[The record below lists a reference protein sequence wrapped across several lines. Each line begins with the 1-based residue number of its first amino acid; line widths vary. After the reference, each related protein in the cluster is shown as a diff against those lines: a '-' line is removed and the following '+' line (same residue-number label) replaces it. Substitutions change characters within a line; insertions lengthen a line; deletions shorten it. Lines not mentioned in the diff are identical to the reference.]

1 MLQKYEN
8 DTQDRILRPDRKG
21 YGAKH
26 MRVIHINS
34 WCSITWYRSQLFCI
48 LIWNRWYYISYCR
61 SISIPMN
68 LKSICNKTALDNVNN
83 YLLIRVFYLSQVSKF
98 FILLFFY
105 EELKF
110 INQETKR
117 DNQYTGSV
125 LAVYQ
130 NYMEVSESK
139 NYSKLEKG

>member
-1 MLQKYEN
+1 MVLYLILSKY
-8 DTQDRILRPDRKG
+8 IP
-21 YGAKH
+21 
-26 MRVIHINS
+26 
-34 WCSITWYRSQLFCI
+34 
-48 LIWNRWYYISYCR
+48 
-61 SISIPMN
+61 IPMN

>member
-1 MLQKYEN
+1 
-8 DTQDRILRPDRKG
+8 
-21 YGAKH
+21 
-26 MRVIHINS
+26 
-34 WCSITWYRSQLFCI
+34 
-48 LIWNRWYYISYCR
+48 
-61 SISIPMN
+61 MN

-83 YLLIRVFYLSQVSKF
+83 YLLIRVFYLSQVNKF
-98 FILLFFY
+98 FILLFYY

-130 NYMEVSESK
+130 NYMEVRESK
-139 NYSKLEKG
+139 NYSKLEKEWPLI